1 MRSWSE
7 VEMISH
13 WLAAALIVGGTTAA
27 ADPGRAPTRME
38 TEVIPYQID
47 NTTITD
53 EVAIGRD
60 VGDRMTVNVSVGGK
74 GPYRFLVDTGAE
86 RTIISRELAHRLKL
100 EDGKDA
106 ILHSVIGINDVDTVF
121 IPHLQVSNNIISVV
135 DAPALAASN
144 IGADGML
151 GIDSLRSQR
160 VLFDFKA
167 NTMSITPSSR
177 RVEKLDG
184 QTIVVRAR
192 ARQGRLIFT
201 HAQIDGQR
209 VTVIVDTGS
218 QVTIGNIAL
227 QRALMKRRLWTAP
240 NAVTIESVTGEKLS
254 ARVSEIKKLE
264 LGDVKIEDLP
274 VAFADAHIFNQ
285 LDLKYQPAL
294 LLGMNAMRAFDRI
307 SIDFQS
313 KKVRFVLPG
322 TSMRPTVRLADA
334 GGI

>member
-1 MRSWSE
+1 M
-7 VEMISH
+7 MISQ
-13 WLAAALIVGGTTAA
+13 WLAAALIVGGTTVSAE
-27 ADPGRAPTRME
+27 PVPEPNRMV
-38 TEVIPYQID
+38 TEVVPTQID
-47 NTTITD
+47 NVTTTD

-60 VGDRMTVNVSVGGK
+60 IGDRMTVKVSVGDN

-86 RTIISRELAHRLKL
+86 RTIISRELAHRLQL
-100 EDGKDA
+100 ADGKDT
-106 ILHSVIGINDVDTVF
+106 ILHSVIGANDVNTVF
-121 IPHLQVSNNIISVV
+121 IPHLRVSNNVISVV

-167 NTMSITPSSR
+167 QTMSITPANR
-177 RVEKLDG
+177 PAEKLDG

-192 ARQGRLIFT
+192 ARRGRLIFT
-201 HAQIDGQR
+201 QAQIDGQR

-218 QVTIGNIAL
+218 QVTIGNLAL

-240 NAVTIESVTGEKLS
+240 NPVTIESVTGEKLS
-254 ARVSEIKKLE
+254 AKVMELQRLE
-264 LGDVKIEDLP
+264 LGDVRIEDLAI
-274 VAFADAHIFNQ
+274 AFADAHIFKQ
-285 LDLKYQPAL
+285 LELRQQPAL

-322 TSMRPTVRLADA
+322 TSMRSTVRLAAA